1 MSDTSGGIPPVEPL
15 PVVPQPEVRPDPYA
29 QSDPL
34 AQQTPLPPAP
44 AGYAPAGYG
53 YPAAPAPLPQYAPVP
68 HRRSSVLSILSLVFG
83 IVSIV
88 GSIVYFIPFVGA
100 FLGLWFPA
108 ASVVLGF
115 IARKKENHAKGMW
128 ITGIILGFVALA
140 LAILSV
146 VIWVLVLVNN
156 GFSDSNSG
164 FDDSFGSGIDS

>member
-1 MSDTSGGIPPVEPL
+1 MSDTDGGIPPVEPP

-29 QSDPL
+29 QQSP
-34 AQQTPLPPAP
+34 QTPPPPAP

-53 YPAAPAPLPQYAPVP
+53 YPAAPTPPQYAPVP
-68 HRRSSVLSILSLVFG
+68 PRRSSVLSILSLVFG

-88 GSIVYFIPFVGA
+88 GAFVYFIPFVGA
-100 FLGLWFPA
+100 FLGIWFPA

-115 IARKKENHAKGMW
+115 IARKRESHAKGMW

-156 GFSDSNSG
+156 GFNDTNSG
-164 FDDSFGSGIDS
+164 FDNNFGSGNDS